1 MRGEMPISDFVTH
14 NYDGLSSVNDSIK
27 ALHEGNCL
35 RAVIHI
41 SDVSYDNDSKP
52 SFEIV
57 ARNKVEG
64 G

>member
-14 NYDGLSSVNDSIK
+14 NYNGLDKVNESID

-41 SDVSYDNDSKP
+41 SDVNYDKDEKST
-52 SFEIV
+52 FEIIN
-57 ARNKVEG
+57 RNKV
-64 G
+64 

>member
-14 NYDGLSSVNDSIK
+14 NYDGLGLVNDSIK

-41 SDVSYDNDSKP
+41 SDVSYDTEN
-52 SFEIV
+52 
-57 ARNKVEG
+57 
-64 G
+64 

>member
-14 NYDGLSSVNDSIK
+14 NYNGLDKVNDSIK

-41 SDVSYDNDSKP
+41 SDVSYDKDNKLK
-52 SFEIV
+52 FEIV
-57 ARNKVEG
+57 NRNIVEG